1 MVSAVFHSPRAVA
14 DTPAAERS
22 SSPAKP
28 ALTLASPPSSPAPA
42 QAPKREPF
50 DFAGLLGKVV
60 PPVLGLPLLPVLDY
74 LRVRG
79 VLTS

>member
-14 DTPAAERS
+14 DTPAAERSS

-42 QAPKREPF
+42 QAPKREP
-50 DFAGLLGKVV
+50 LSLIHI
-60 PPVLGLPLLPVLDY
+60 
-74 LRVRG
+74 
-79 VLTS
+79 